1 MPQFYDY
8 PSQRVAMPSNVQ
20 IDPTKSAMQ
29 NFLALVDSQN
39 PTGPTDPSLITTSN
53 LTAVTVGSITS
64 DPTANTT
71 VEIDAAS
78 GQHRYTGSV
87 VVHYAREA
95 LADQV
100 SAVGGSAT
108 IPVTATTA
116 ATQLAAVASHYGFI
130 LSEISWV
137 TPPTFP
143 AGGGA
148 GTGSIQ
154 AANSLVYQ
162 DGSTTVNMAWIVGK
176 TAMLLHL
183 DGVNGA
189 TTTTDEAGN
198 TMIMTNAQLS
208 TASKKFGTSSYEGNS
223 TNSSVSCVDST
234 KLRFAGDFTME
245 CFYTPNAADLAAE
258 AMLFSKGT
266 GSYFDFFKNAW
277 YTSLGESNAKI
288 INGFPAGLVAGTTY
302 HVAYTRS
309 GTLTSIWVNG
319 ALVTTGNSSLEW
331 GNDLSGFIVGN
342 YNTGTLGATGFI
354 DEVRISN
361 VCRYTAP
368 FTPPSAAFTMD

>member
-1 MPQFYDY
+1 
-8 PSQRVAMPSNVQ
+8 MPSNVQ
-20 IDPTKSAMQ
+20 IDPSKSALQ
-29 NFLALVDSQN
+29 NLLALVDSQN
-39 PTGPTDPSLITTSN
+39 PTGPTDPSLVITSD
-53 LTAVTVGSITS
+53 LTAVTVGSIPS
-64 DPTANTT
+64 DLTANTT
-71 VEIDAAS
+71 VNLVAAD
-78 GQHRYTGSV
+78 GQHRYQGLV
-87 VVHYAREA
+87 VVHYTREA

-100 SAVGGSAT
+100 SAVGGAAT
-108 IPVTATTA
+108 IPVTATNA
-116 ATQLAAVASHYGFI
+116 ASQLAAVVSHYGFI
-130 LSEISWV
+130 PGEVSWV

-162 DGSTTVNMAWIVGK
+162 DGSTTVNLAWVVGK
-176 TAMLLHL
+176 TAMLLHF
-183 DGVNGA
+183 DGTNLA

-198 TMIMTNAQLS
+198 AMVMTNAQLT
-208 TASKKFGTSSYEGNS
+208 TAAKVFGTSSYEGNS
-223 TNSSVSCVDST
+223 NTSSVSCADNI
-234 KLRFAGDFTME
+234 KLRFPGDFTME

-258 AMLFSKGT
+258 AMIFSKGS

-288 INGFPAGLVAGTTY
+288 INGFPAGLVAGITY
-302 HVAYTRS
+302 HIAYTRS

-342 YNTGTLGATGFI
+342 YSTNTLGATGFI

-361 VCRYTAP
+361 ICRYTAP
-368 FTPPSAAFTMD
+368 FTPPIAAFTLD